1 MSAARFVHLYL
12 AEAPEDREIQTR
24 LEFYGFK
31 HLRSEEPDG
40 SSDPLAH
47 FWAWRHSPLSGN
59 GFKLTYFDGVFPD
72 DRNYKTAGAV
82 VWLEASKAS
91 SPHDLAYL
99 DIITKFLLDRFGGHI
114 RNPNDPTN
122 STYLCGKPQKG

>member
-1 MSAARFVHLYL
+1 MSMARFVHLYL
-12 AEAPEDREIQTR
+12 GEIPEDREIQTR

-40 SSDPLAH
+40 STDPLAH
-47 FWAWRHSPLSGN
+47 YWRWQHAPLSGD
-59 GFKLTYFDGVFPD
+59 GFSLTYFDGVFPD
-72 DRNYKTAGAV
+72 DRNYAKAEAV

-99 DIITKFLLDRFGGHI
+99 DIITKYLLDRFGGFIH
-114 RNPNDPTN
+114 NPNDLKT
-122 STYLCGKPQKG
+122 SSYLCGKPQKG